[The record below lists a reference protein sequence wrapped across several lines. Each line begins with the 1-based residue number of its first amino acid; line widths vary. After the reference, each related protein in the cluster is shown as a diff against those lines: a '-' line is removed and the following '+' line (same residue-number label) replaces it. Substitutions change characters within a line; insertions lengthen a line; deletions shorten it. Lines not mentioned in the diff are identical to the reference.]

1 MRFALSKD
9 TIMKEPISS
18 YEEYC
23 RVWAEVYKKHARH
36 SERTVYSCYV
46 RAGIK
51 RALNRGELR
60 KPKQEITTDEDI
72 VGIYIVRALVAQ
84 GMSEYAILE
93 YTARM
98 QGYVDAADRGDDCID
113 RRDDCIDLMA
123 QGLHAMG
130 VEPLVE
136 AQFIVH
142 VRNRLRY
149 LWAKHGGFEL
159 KPTDADDADD

>member
-23 RVWAEVYKKHARH
+23 RVWAEVYKKHVRH
-36 SERTVYSCYV
+36 SERTVFSCYV
-46 RAGIK
+46 RDGIK
-51 RALNRGELR
+51 RALYRGELR
-60 KPKQEITTDEDI
+60 KPKQEVTTDEDI

-84 GMSEYAILE
+84 GMRESAILE
-93 YTARM
+93 YTERM
-98 QGYVDAADRGDDCID
+98 QGYVNDAE
-113 RRDDCIDLMA
+113 RRHDCIDLME
-123 QGLHAMG
+123 QGLYAMG
-130 VEPLVE
+130 VSALEE
-136 AQFIVH
+136 AQFIVN

-159 KPTDADDADD
+159 TPADDD